1 MGVIDPA
8 AVVDRRFPSVALALA
23 CLLAAGCVHLP
34 PMFRSRDALDPQEH
48 VRLGSSYE
56 AQGLRAEAVA
66 QYEAA
71 VRRDPACA
79 EGWVALGNVAFTDG
93 RLEAAESAFRTAL
106 KAAPHHPGACNNLA
120 MTIMA
125 RGGSLAEAEALARDA
140 LGQPGALRPYIL
152 DTLANIRF
160 RQRRYA
166 EALDLVDQAEAATP
180 ADGALVRA
188 QLKAT
193 RDGIQAAAGIR
204 DHAPGQVAH
213 PDKP

>member
-1 MGVIDPA
+1 MDAFDSSGPGVI
-8 AVVDRRFPSVALALA
+8 RLLALA
-23 CLLAAGCVHLP
+23 ALTAGCVHLP
-34 PMFRSRDALDPQEH
+34 ASLRSRDALDSQEH
-48 VRLGSSYE
+48 VRLGSAYE

-79 EGWVALGNVAFTDG
+79 EGWVALGNVAYADG
-93 RLEAAESAFRTAL
+93 RLEAAESSFRTAL

-125 RGGSLAEAEALARDA
+125 RGGDLAEAEALAREA
-140 LGQPGALRPYIL
+140 LVRPGTLRPYIL
-152 DTLANIRF
+152 DTLANIQL

-166 EALDLVDQAEAATP
+166 EALDLVDQAETATP
-180 ADGALVRA
+180 TDGALVRA

-193 RDGIQAAAGIR
+193 RDAIQAAAGVR
-204 DHAPGQVAH
+204 EYAPGQVPRTAR
-213 PDKP
+213 